1 MAVFDNVQK
10 ASEAVARI
18 IAAHILPCTLE
29 FMDNMTINLVEDDV
43 KIGLPRDA
51 QAILLIEVDGHAGQV
66 ADEALIVE
74 EQLKK
79 SGATQIVVAKDA
91 EEKNRI
97 LGSPPQGP
105 ARPGPLQAHD
115 HP

>member
-1 MAVFDNVQK
+1 M
-10 ASEAVARI
+10 
-18 IAAHILPCTLE
+18 
-29 FMDNMTINLVEDDV
+29 

-97 LGSPPQGP
+97 WEARARP
-105 ARPGPLQAHD
+105 ARPGPLQPTTTLED
-115 HP
+115 RLP